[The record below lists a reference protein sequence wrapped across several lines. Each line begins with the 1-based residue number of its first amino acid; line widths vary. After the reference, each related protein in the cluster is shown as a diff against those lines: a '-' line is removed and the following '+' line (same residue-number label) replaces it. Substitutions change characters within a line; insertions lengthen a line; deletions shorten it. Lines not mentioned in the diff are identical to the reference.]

1 MKNYSFFYNDRYS
14 VLNYLYAIEEPS
26 KDSSYSKCSQEEIA
40 EELNMSKTTA
50 NRLINE
56 LIENNYLKLGNTRG
70 SYHITQEGHIMIND
84 LNEKQNKEKASKYN
98 CISLFAGV
106 GGIELGFHN
115 AGFPTIYA
123 NEFDRKAADTFEYN
137 FGLKV
142 DCRDVRLL
150 ANDIQNN
157 LDVFNGKKVDILLAG
172 FPCQAFSIAGYRQGF
187 NDEKGRGDLFFEIMR
202 IAEKTN
208 PEVIFLENVKN
219 LKMHDKGR
227 TFKIIKKT
235 LEDLGYHVHSKVL
248 NSMEYGNVPQNRERI
263 YIVAFKDEKQFNEF
277 HFPTPIPLT
286 NTLHHVIDF
295 DKQLDKR
302 FYYTKEKFSHYDELA
317 EAMTSQDTVYQWR
330 RVYVRENK
338 TGVCPTLTA
347 NMGTGGHNV
356 PLVLTN
362 TGIRKLTPK
371 ECFSLQGY
379 PESYK
384 LPENMAL
391 SALYKQAG
399 NSVSVTVIQRIAEQI
414 LKVL

>member
-1 MKNYSFFYNDRYS
+1 MKDYSYFYNDRYS
-14 VLNYLYAIEEPS
+14 VLNYLYKIEEPH
-26 KDSSYSKCSQEEIA
+26 KDSSYSKCTQEEIA

-50 NRLINE
+50 NKLINE
-56 LIENNYLKLGNTRG
+56 LIENNYLENGNMRG
-70 SYHITQEGHIMIND
+70 SYRITDKGHEMIGD
-84 LNEKQNKEKASKYN
+84 LNEKQNTEKASHFN

-106 GGIELGFHN
+106 GGIELGFRN

-137 FGLKV
+137 FDLKV

-150 ANDIQNN
+150 ADDVQNN
-157 LDVFNGKKVDILLAG
+157 VDIFEGKKVNIILGG

-187 NDEKGRGDLFFEIMR
+187 KDEKGRGDLFFEIMR

-219 LKMHDKGR
+219 LKTHDKGR
-227 TFKIIKKT
+227 TFKIIKQT
-235 LEDLGYHVHSKVL
+235 LEDLGYHVHYKVL

-263 YIVAFKDEKQFNEF
+263 YIVAFKDEKKFNEF
-277 HFPTPIPLT
+277 HFPAPIPLT
-286 NTLHHVIDF
+286 NTLHKVIDF
-295 DKQLDKR
+295 DSKLDNR
-302 FYYTKEKFSHYDELA
+302 FYYTKEKFSHYDELS

-338 TGVCPTLTA
+338 AGVCPTLTA

-379 PESYK
+379 PDSYR
-384 LPENMAL
+384 LPDNMAL

>member
-1 MKNYSFFYNDRYS
+1 MKDYSYFYNDRYS
-14 VLNYLYAIEEPS
+14 VLNYLYKIEEPS
-26 KDSSYSKCSQEEIA
+26 NDSFHSKCTQEEIA

-50 NRLINE
+50 NKLINE
-56 LIENNYLKLGNTRG
+56 LIENNYLESGNTRG
-70 SYHITQEGHIMIND
+70 SYRITNKGHEMIGS
-84 LNEKQNKEKASKYN
+84 LNEKQNAEKASHYN

-137 FGLKV
+137 FDLKV

-150 ANDIQNN
+150 ADDVQNN
-157 LDVFNGKKVDILLAG
+157 VDVFNGKKVNIILAG

-202 IAEKTN
+202 IAQKTD

-219 LKMHDKGR
+219 LKSHDKGR
-227 TFKIIKKT
+227 TFKIIKQT
-235 LEDLGYHVHSKVL
+235 LEDLGYHVHHKVL

-263 YIVAFKDEKQFNEF
+263 YIVAFKDEKKFNEF
-277 HFPTPIPLT
+277 HFPVPIPLT
-286 NTLHHVIDF
+286 NTLHKVIDF
-295 DKQLDKR
+295 DTKLDNR
-302 FYYTKEKFSHYDELA
+302 FYYTKEKFSHYDELS
-317 EAMTSQDTVYQWR
+317 EAMNSQDTVYQWR

-338 TGVCPTLTA
+338 AGVCPTLTA

-384 LPENMAL
+384 LPDNMAL